1 MSKLKKLTQQQL
13 FLPIFCMILVL
24 CVNMIY
30 DVSQGRDF
38 YEFFKIGIQ
47 NELLSGR
54 LVNILNRGSEVA
66 ILAIGMTLVVSA
78 SAGTDISV
86 GSVMALSAGVCCTLL
101 AGAAAPQATELA
113 VPLIVGVLAALV
125 VGCVCGAKMNRGSEV
140 AILAIGMTLV
150 VSASAGTDI
159 SVGSVMALSAGV
171 CCTLLAGAA
180 APQATEL
187 AVPLI
192 VGVLA
197 ALVVGCVCGA
207 FNGALVAYLNIQPM
221 VATLILWTAARAI
234 GLLVCNNLIVYVRN
248 DAFAMFGGYIGPV
261 PTPLIIA
268 AVCIAVVTIV
278 LKKSA
283 LGLYIQSV
291 GINKKASR
299 IAGLNSQKIIFLC
312 YVLCGLCAG
321 IAGVVASSRIT
332 SADTNNIGLNFELD
346 AILAVALGGNSLAGG
361 KFNLA
366 GSIIGAYTIQA
377 ITTTMYNLGVSSAVN
392 PVFKAVIVIVIVAVQ
407 APPVKAFFKKLS
419 AKRQAEKEVKGAVG
433 V

>member
-1 MSKLKKLTQQQL
+1 MSKLKKLTKQQL
-13 FLPIFCMILVL
+13 FLPIFCMLLVL
-24 CVNMIY
+24 CVNIVY
-30 DVSQGRDF
+30 DVAQGRDF
-38 YEFFKIGIQ
+38 YDFFKIYIQ
-47 NELLSGR
+47 NDMLNGR
-54 LVNILNRGSEVA
+54 IVNIL
-66 ILAIGMTLVVSA
+66 
-78 SAGTDISV
+78 
-86 GSVMALSAGVCCTLL
+86 
-101 AGAAAPQATELA
+101 
-113 VPLIVGVLAALV
+113 
-125 VGCVCGAKMNRGSEV
+125 NRGSEV

-261 PTPLIIA
+261 PTPMIIA

-332 SADTNNIGLNFELD
+332 SADSNNIGLNFEMD

-361 KFNLA
+361 RFNLA

-377 ITTTMYNLGVSSAVN
+377 ITTTMYNLGVPSAVS
-392 PVFKAVIVIVIVAVQ
+392 PVFKAVIVILIVAIQ
-407 APPVKAFFKKLS
+407 APPLKAWFKRLS
-419 AKRQAEKEVKGAVG
+419 ASKALAGKEVANG
-433 V
+433 

>member
-1 MSKLKKLTQQQL
+1 MSKLKKLTKQQL
-13 FLPIFCMILVL
+13 FLPIFCMLLVL
-24 CVNMIY
+24 CVNIFY

-38 YEFFKIGIQ
+38 YDFFKIYIQ
-47 NELLSGR
+47 NDMLNGR
-54 LVNILNRGSEVA
+54 IINILNRGSEVA

-125 VGCVCGAKMNRGSEV
+125 MGC
-140 AILAIGMTLV
+140 I
-150 VSASAGTDI
+150 
-159 SVGSVMALSAGV
+159 
-171 CCTLLAGAA
+171 
-180 APQATEL
+180 
-187 AVPLI
+187 
-192 VGVLA
+192 
-197 ALVVGCVCGA
+197 CGA

-248 DAFAMFGGYIGPV
+248 DAFAVFGGYIGPV
-261 PTPLIIA
+261 PTPIIIA
-268 AVCIAVVTIV
+268 AICIAAVTIV

-283 LGLYIQSV
+283 MGMYIQSV
-291 GINKKASR
+291 GINRRVSR

-321 IAGVVASSRIT
+321 IAGLVASSRIT
-332 SADTNNIGLNFELD
+332 SADTNNIGLNYELD

-361 KFNLA
+361 RFNLA

-392 PVFKAVIVIVIVAVQ
+392 PVFKAVIVIIIVAVQ
-407 APPVKAFFKKLS
+407 APPVKAYFKKMS
-419 AKRQAEKEVKGAVG
+419 AKKQAEKEVKGAVG

>member
-66 ILAIGMTLVVSA
+66 ILAIGMTLVVS
-78 SAGTDISV
+78 S
-86 GSVMALSAGVCCTLL
+86 
-101 AGAAAPQATELA
+101 
-113 VPLIVGVLAALV
+113 
-125 VGCVCGAKMNRGSEV
+125 
-140 AILAIGMTLV
+140 
-150 VSASAGTDI
+150 SAGTDI

-407 APPVKAFFKKLS
+407 APPVKAFFKKLA
-419 AKRQAEKEVKGAVG
+419 AKRQAGKEVKGAVG